1 MLIGHEQP
9 WASWRRA
16 RSNERMH
23 HAWLLTGKSGVGK
36 ARFAQ
41 AAAREL
47 VGAEPTADHH
57 PDILTLTYGP
67 KDDKEERKRQDG
79 KAFER
84 ARSIRIGQIRTLQQ
98 RLTTRP
104 TLGTKRAVI
113 IDPADD
119 LERNAANALLKSLE
133 EPPAGTVFLLVSHS
147 PARLLPTIRSRCR
160 MLRFPVL
167 ADSDLDMLISRHAPG
182 AGLEERRAAIKAAA
196 GSPGAALAFVD
207 MGLGKVAKIMR
218 SLRDEGDPTFA
229 KRGELAAQIG
239 PRPDRDRLR
248 AILDLSR
255 ATLIESAES
264 RGATSARA
272 SIDAHAGLVRLTG
285 EFVTYNY
292 DPGLL
297 AIGIGNLLASAAG
310 ASERANG

>member
-1 MLIGHEQP
+1 
-9 WASWRRA
+9 
-16 RSNERMH
+16 MH
-23 HAWLLTGKSGVGK
+23 HAWLLTGKSGLGK

-47 VGAEPTADHH
+47 VGADPATEHH
-57 PDILTLTYGP
+57 PDILTLSYGP

-84 ARSIRIGQIRTLQQ
+84 ARSIRIGQIRELQQ

-104 TLGTKRAVI
+104 TLGARRAVI

-119 LERNAANALLKSLE
+119 MERNAANALLKSLE
-133 EPPAGTVFLLVSHS
+133 EPPVGTVFLLVSHS

-160 MLRFPVL
+160 TLRFPIL
-167 ADSDLDMLISRHAPG
+167 TNEDMARLLGEHAPE
-182 AGLEERRAAIKAAA
+182 ASAEERQAAIAAAA

-207 MGLGKVAKIMR
+207 MGLSRLAAVMR
-218 SLRDEGDPTFA
+218 GLRDHGDPTFSA
-229 KRGELAAQIG
+229 RGELASLIG
-239 PRPDRDRLR
+239 NRPDRDRLR
-248 AILDLSR
+248 AILDL
-255 ATLIESAES
+255 
-264 RGATSARA
+264 ARA
-272 SIDAHAGLVRLTG
+272 ILTKDIENLGSSRVTAGIDAHAGLVGLTG

-310 ASERANG
+310 SSERANV